1 MKRLLYFL
9 ETNSLL
15 VLLLEKWLHDRGH
28 HFEDRSGVVEDEGL
42 DSLGIAIL
50 QRSHAEKTINIP
62 SSLQC
67 IRYRMQSHVIRSG
80 IA

>member
-28 HFEDRSGVVEDEGL
+28 HFEDRPGVVEDEGL

-50 QRSHAEKTINIP
+50 QSSHAEKTINNYTIE
-62 SSLQC
+62 LTV
-67 IRYRMQSHVIRSG
+67 YVIECKVMLY
-80 IA
+80 AVE

>member
-50 QRSHAEKTINIP
+50 QSSHAEKTIIYHGAY
-62 SSLQC
+62 SV
-67 IRYRMQSHVIRSG
+67 RYRMQSHVIRSG